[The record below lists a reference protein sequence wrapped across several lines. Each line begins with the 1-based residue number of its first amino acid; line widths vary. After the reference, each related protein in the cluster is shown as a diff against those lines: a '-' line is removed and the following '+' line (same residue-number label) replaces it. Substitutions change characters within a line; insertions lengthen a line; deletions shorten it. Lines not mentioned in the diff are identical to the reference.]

1 MTSTGDPDSKGI
13 ITFEKTLKRLCESS
27 QAYFE
32 KTQSPYLKL
41 ICSFIVG
48 IAIMM
53 TNLRPSWKESGRQ
66 ASSELMFI
74 ERIHSVINLQIT
86 PVILD
91 MDAAVFSFA
100 KGWLS
105 LLFIKTGLRGI
116 KGPRNRAATLIYC
129 NLPLCVRVFDILCLI
144 CHRYIPTD
152 KMPLILRS
160 PKSLLHFL
168 LLVRSPLKRMIN

>member
-1 MTSTGDPDSKGI
+1 MGKKPLSPWLTSTGDLDVQAI
-13 ITFEKTLKRLCESS
+13 IMFKKLCESS
-27 QAYFE
+27 RAHFK

-41 ICSFIVG
+41 IYSFIVG

-53 TNLRPSWKESGRQ
+53 TNLWPSWNESGRQ

-74 ERIHSVINLQIT
+74 ERIHAVINLQIT

-105 LLFIKTGLRGI
+105 LLFIKTGLHSI
-116 KGPRNRAATLIYC
+116 KGARNRAATLIYC
-129 NLPLCVRVFDILCLI
+129 NLPLCISVFVC
-144 CHRYIPTD
+144 
-152 KMPLILRS
+152 
-160 PKSLLHFL
+160 F
-168 LLVRSPLKRMIN
+168 